1 MIKIF
6 LKDNLNQRNHEP
18 FDQIVPQ
25 IQFEI
30 NGVVVWSK
38 FVLCIVFCSNFSK
51 KSIMDRTV
59 LSFDQ
64 DFLKRQYGL
73 NSIVLSQKTVWVEPY
88 WLLVKIFQKDNMGW
102 TVLLF
107 GQSFLK
113 RLYQLNDTVFWSKF
127 SKKTIGLHYIVF
139 WSMFS

>member
-25 IQFEI
+25 IQFEM

-73 NSIVLSQKTVWVEPY
+73 NGIVLSQKTVWVEPY
-88 WLLVKIFQKDNMGW
+88 WLLVKIFQKDYRVELYCLLVNGFLKDCMDW
-102 TVLLF
+102 AVLL
-107 GQSFLK
+107 SFH
-113 RLYQLNDTVFWSKF
+113 QHFQ
-127 SKKTIGLHYIVF
+127 
-139 WSMFS
+139 